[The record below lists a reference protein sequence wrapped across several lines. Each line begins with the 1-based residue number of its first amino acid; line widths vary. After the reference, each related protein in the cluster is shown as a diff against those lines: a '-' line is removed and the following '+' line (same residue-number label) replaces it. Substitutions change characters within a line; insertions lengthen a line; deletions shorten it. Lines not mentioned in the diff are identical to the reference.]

1 MRHDEETIKHPSYGQ
16 VQFCR
21 TTTTGASFYGSELE
35 QDHYISLE
43 ISTSEINRTL
53 TQDWYFQNEQLIR
66 VRMSSGQFSEL
77 ITSMNNGSG
86 VPCTI
91 ERLKGE
97 KIPDLPKQES
107 RKDFVHRKFE
117 DRMREFTNSIRENQ
131 SKAKDIV
138 KKKTLSKQ
146 DIHDLTHQLEWLT
159 VEVER
164 NIPFFAKCFQ
174 ETMDEVVHEAKLEV
188 ENAIQHKINTLG
200 LAELHNQQ
208 NLLK

>member
-1 MRHDEETIKHPSYGQ
+1 MKRDEEVIKHPSYGQ
-16 VQFCR
+16 IQFNR
-21 TTTTGASFYGSELE
+21 TTGHGKFYGSELD
-35 QDHYISLE
+35 QDNYISLE

-53 TQDWYFQNEQLIR
+53 TQDWYFPNEQLIR

-77 ITSMNNGSG
+77 ITSMNNGGG

-97 KIPDLPKQES
+97 KIPDLPTKES

-117 DRMREFTNSIRENQ
+117 DRMKDFANSIRANQ
-131 SKAKDIV
+131 FKAKEIV

-159 VEVER
+159 GEVER

-200 LAELHNQQ
+200 LTELHNQQ